1 MSMILDAMRRSK
13 EGETRGS
20 DVPTVDTVHFMPE
33 PEPRFSRWQ
42 VFVLIA
48 VLVALV
54 GTSARLLSLFEGGS
68 RAGSGAATH
77 STLTHPSPDARFLDG
92 ASAESLSQRPGAVQK
107 AVDTARPSV
116 DQSPSTARE
125 SVAAAQV
132 DRSLQSTNP
141 TLGAKPESG
150 GQPLNA
156 HPLGNAPVA
165 PEPPRPNS
173 LDASVTSV
181 SATTPRKSG
190 PKPEELESIY
200 RAMQE
205 EASDAT
211 PSESGGKS
219 ASTVEPQSGEG
230 VLPSAQS
237 ESPPIDFADILAAAQ
252 NEFGVTPLVESTEP
266 LLETLSQQVKDEI
279 PSLIY
284 SEHNYDPSGDSFVIL
299 NGKSLR
305 ERQRAGAFTVID
317 ILPDSVVLRWRETQ
331 FRVRARN
338 SWINM

>member
-13 EGETRGS
+13 EGETKGS
-20 DVPTVDTVHFMPE
+20 DIPTVDTVHFMPE

-42 VFVLIA
+42 LLVLIA
-48 VLVALV
+48 ALVALIAISV
-54 GTSARLLSLFEGGS
+54 AVLFPFEGES
-68 RAGSGAATH
+68 RTGSGTATNLTPTYP
-77 STLTHPSPDARFLDG
+77 STDTRALSG
-92 ASAESLSQRPGAVQK
+92 APAESLSQRPGAVQK
-107 AVDTARPSV
+107 PVDAVRPSG
-116 DQSPSTARE
+116 DESPSKAHQ
-125 SVAAAQV
+125 SAAATQV
-132 DRSLQSTNP
+132 GRSLQSTNS
-141 TLGAKPESG
+141 TLGAKLEG
-150 GQPLNA
+150 RGQPLNGRT
-156 HPLGNAPVA
+156 LNNAPVA
-165 PEPPRPNS
+165 SEPPRPNL
-173 LDASVTSV
+173 LDESGTRV
-181 SATTPRKSG
+181 SATMPRKSVAQT
-190 PKPEELESIY
+190 EELESIY

-205 EASDAT
+205 ETSNVA
-211 PSESGGKS
+211 PPEGVGKS
-219 ASTVEPQSGEG
+219 ASTVELKPDEG
-230 VLPSAQS
+230 ASPSAQS

-266 LLETLSQQVKDEI
+266 LLESLSQQVKDDI

-305 ERQRAGAFTVID
+305 ERQRVGAFTVID

>member
-20 DVPTVDTVHFMPE
+20 DVPTVDTVHFIPE
-33 PEPRFSRWQ
+33 PEPRFSLWQ
-42 VFVLIA
+42 VLVFIA
-48 VLVALV
+48 VLVVLV
-54 GTSARLLSLFEGGS
+54 GISVRVLSPFEGGS
-68 RAGSGAATH
+68 RIGSGAATH
-77 STLTHPSPDARFLDG
+77 SIPTHPSTDARSLG
-92 ASAESLSQRPGAVQK
+92 GVSAESVSQRPGAVQK
-107 AVDTARPSV
+107 TVDTARPSV
-116 DQSPSTARE
+116 DQSPSKARE

-132 DRSLQSTNP
+132 DPSLQSTNS
-141 TLGAKPESG
+141 TLGAKSESR
-150 GQPLNA
+150 GQPHNGRA
-156 HPLGNAPVA
+156 LGNAPVSS
-165 PEPPRPNS
+165 EPPRPNL

-181 SATTPRKSG
+181 SATPPRKSG
-190 PKPEELESIY
+190 PKTEELESIY

-219 ASTVEPQSGEG
+219 ASTVEQQSGEG
-230 VLPSAQS
+230 ASPSAQS

-252 NEFGVTPLVESTEP
+252 TEFGVTPLVESTEP

-299 NGKSLR
+299 NGKSLK
-305 ERQRAGAFTVID
+305 ERQRVGAFTVID
-317 ILPDSVVLRWRETQ
+317 ILSDSVVLKWRETQ

>member
-13 EGETRGS
+13 EGETKGS
-20 DVPTVDTVHFMPE
+20 VVPTVDTVHFMPE
-33 PEPRFSRWQ
+33 PEPRFSQWQ
-42 VFVLIA
+42 VLVLIA
-48 VLVALV
+48 VLVALM
-54 GTSARLLSLFEGGS
+54 GTSVRVLSLFEGGS
-68 RAGSGAATH
+68 RAESADATN
-77 STLTHPSPDARFLDG
+77 STLTHPSTDVRFLDG
-92 ASAESLSQRPGAVQK
+92 ASAESLSQRPDPVQE

-116 DQSPSTARE
+116 DQSQSKARE

-132 DRSLQSTNP
+132 DRSSKSTNS

-156 HPLGNAPVA
+156 RALGNAPVA
-165 PEPPRPNS
+165 SEPPRPNL

-190 PKPEELESIY
+190 PKTEEIESIY

-205 EASDAT
+205 EASDVG
-211 PSESGGKS
+211 PSEGGGKS
-219 ASTVEPQSGEG
+219 ASTVEPQLGEG
-230 VLPSAQS
+230 VSPSAQG

-284 SEHNYDPSGDSFVIL
+284 SEHNYDPSGDSFVTL